1 MIQTIEQALAA
12 APLLCGL
19 DPRRRRRLVSRATT
33 HSYPPESV
41 ILRQGDTSMAVYVVL
56 SGAARV
62 ERELPGGGR
71 VAVGEL
77 GPGAMFGE
85 MGVLDDA
92 PRSAT
97 IVALERTR
105 CALLA
110 KWDFEE
116 PLREDAGFA
125 VAVARQLSERVRRLE
140 GLSP

>member
-1 MIQTIEQALAA
+1 MSQTIEEALAA
-12 APLLCGL
+12 APLLRGL
-19 DPRRRRRLVSRATT
+19 EPRRRRRLLSRATT
-33 HSYPPESV
+33 HSYPPGSV
-41 ILRQGDTSMAVYVVL
+41 ILRQGDTAMAVYVVL

-62 ERELPGGGR
+62 EQELAGGER
-71 VAVGEL
+71 IALGEL
-77 GPGAMFGE
+77 GPGAVFGE

-116 PLREDAGFA
+116 PLRADAGFA
-125 VAVARQLSERVRRLE
+125 VALARQLSQRVRRLE
-140 GLSP
+140 AR